1 MKVLRALVLVLVCGA
16 AAVVHGQE
24 PTRRLYVTALDAN
37 EAAVTDLTPE
47 DVTVKEGGKVRAVQ
61 RLAPAQTKMS
71 IAVIVDDNGTGIFR
85 VAVARF
91 IESLLNRAEFAL
103 SVVRGQ
109 TVKLVDYTSDARQ
122 LSEAL
127 QQLGPRPSTNDG
139 NQLLDGITGASLDM
153 VKRKASRPIIVA
165 LTVGGDDVTPMQPDD
180 ALDDLRKSGAQLYV
194 VSTFSSS
201 LRPLAPKSKPTDML
215 NEGHALGAMLGDGP
229 TRSGGYHEE
238 IAAMAGVDPR
248 LQRLATQL
256 TQQYVLEYSL
266 AGSKPSK
273 RVEVSATRKNIT
285 VRAPTHVPDK
295 L

>member
-1 MKVLRALVLVLVCGA
+1 MTALRALVLVFVCGA
-16 AAVVHGQE
+16 AVSVHGQE
-24 PTRRLYVTALDAN
+24 QTRRLYVTALGAN
-37 EAAVTDLTPE
+37 DAAVANLAPE
-47 DVTVKEGGKVRAVQ
+47 DVTVKESGKVRPVQ
-61 RLAPAQTKMS
+61 RLEPAQTKMS
-71 IAVIVDDNGTGIFR
+71 IAIIVDDNGTGIFR

-91 IESLLNRAEFAL
+91 IETLLTRAEFAL

-109 TVKLVDYTSDARQ
+109 TVKLVDYTSDARR

-127 QQLGPRPSTNDG
+127 QQIGAQPSNNDG

-153 VKRKASRPIIVA
+153 AKRKAGRPVIVA

-194 VSTFSSS
+194 VSMFSSS
-201 LRPLAPKSKPTDML
+201 LRPLAPRGKPADML

-229 TRSGGYHEE
+229 AWSGGYRED
-238 IAAMAGVDPR
+238 ISAMAGVDPR
-248 LQRLATQL
+248 LQRLAAQL

-273 RVEVSATRKNIT
+273 TVSVSVKRKDVT
-285 VRAPTHVPDK
+285 LRAPTHVPDK
-295 L
+295 F